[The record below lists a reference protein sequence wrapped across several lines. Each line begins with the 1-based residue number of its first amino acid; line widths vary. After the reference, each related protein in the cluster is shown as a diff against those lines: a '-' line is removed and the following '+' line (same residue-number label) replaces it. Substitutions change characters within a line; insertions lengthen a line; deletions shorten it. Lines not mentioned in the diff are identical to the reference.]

1 MASSIRP
8 TRSSIRRFA
17 VGTTLVLA
25 PAAWAAYDAG
35 STSSDILESCK
46 DFGYTTESYA
56 GVQKPALEMTCKHMR
71 RKRQH
76 EHDRDRDVSSPRY
89 LEGQQRKLDS
99 GATCSPNCP
108 DMSELCTAFSISS
121 STNAVT
127 LAGRCSTGSD
137 FSPQCDTDANGSYN
151 NSTCPSSTLNLADEV
166 ESPHVNNHLAACKDD

>member
-1 MASSIRP
+1 M
-8 TRSSIRRFA
+8 
-17 VGTTLVLA
+17 VVA

-56 GVQKPALEMTCKHMR
+56 GVQKPALEMTCNTCDENGSMGTTEIAMFLHTGISK
-71 RKRQH
+71 
-76 EHDRDRDVSSPRY
+76 DSSGS
-89 LEGQQRKLDS
+89 LIS

-137 FSPQCDTDANGSYN
+137 FSPACDTDANGSYN

-166 ESPHVNNHLAACKDD
+166 ESPYVNNHLAACKDD